1 MGLQLS
7 TECSLIRVPYEPI
20 WETGPI
26 YFPEIPGGVILLKTI
41 LQGQLVSWSSKL
53 IAMGMTAAVEI
64 NLTRGITTRI
74 LFEAQNMRSTMNVF
88 HSG

>member
-7 TECSLIRVPYEPI
+7 KECSLIRVPHKPI

-26 YFPEIPGGVILLKTI
+26 PEIPGGVILLKTI
-41 LQGQLVSWSSKL
+41 LQGQLLSWESKL

-64 NLTRGITTRI
+64 NLTHGITTRI